1 MKSRKNK
8 PEPDEDRGRR
18 DEKPEIRKD
27 LQDGSKGKDLSYLN
41 EMPQM
46 GGYEGVK
53 AGAPPP
59 RKGKRDKKNMADES

>member
-1 MKSRKNK
+1 MKNSGNHNESNKRPSEEKN
-8 PEPDEDRGRR
+8 ERR
-18 DEKPEIRKD
+18 AD
-27 LQDGSKGKDLSYLN
+27 LQDGSRGRDLSYLN

-59 RKGKRDKKNMADES
+59 EKKTRRKNMADES